1 MWLSRKNALGSAIKG
16 IKVALRDSLF
26 LQHET
31 VRLHIS
37 RIGYNGNGLS
47 QEVKEIPLEL
57 LPCPELGKHML
68 KGTDRN

>member
-1 MWLSRKNALGSAIKG
+1 MWLSKKNTLGSAINA

-26 LQHET
+26 LHHESI
-31 VRLHIS
+31 RLHIS
-37 RIGYNGNGLS
+37 RIGYNRNGLS

-68 KGTDRN
+68 KGTNRN

>member
-1 MWLSRKNALGSAIKG
+1 MWLSRKNTLRSAING
-16 IKVALRDSLF
+16 IKVELRDSLF
-26 LQHET
+26 LHHES

-37 RIGYNGNGLS
+37 RIGYNRTGLS

-68 KGTDRN
+68 KGN